1 MDSVEVVVAVVV
13 VVVEEEEEE
22 EILVDAWVLVAAS
35 CPALNLTPAQL
46 SENHDANH
54 GNPVVD
60 DDDEDDSLTAANGST
75 LSKLKNPISRYRLP
89 LVTCTPS

>member
-13 VVVEEEEEE
+13 VLVVEEEEE
-22 EILVDAWVLVAAS
+22 ILADAWVLVAAS

-60 DDDEDDSLTAANGST
+60 DDEDDSLTAANGST